1 MRVYDTMELI
11 AYGRLLA
18 STLSRMGDQV
28 PLLPG
33 EEEAVKALL
42 DPTELVSWNRIAVV
56 ILDEDKQSTI
66 KLALASLV
74 ADMLSAQ
81 NLGIIDGV
89 ETAGLDAEEEQILQ
103 LAVLMLAGFEED
115 SPNATMA
122 RFVLDSEE
130 PMLGAPVKG
139 TVVRGYYVN

>member
-18 STLSRMGDQV
+18 MKLSREGDHV
-28 PLLPG
+28 PLLP
-33 EEEAVKALL
+33 EEEKAVKALL
-42 DPTELVSWNRIAVV
+42 GPTELVSWSKIAVV
-56 ILDEDKQSTI
+56 LLDEDKQSTI

-89 ETAGLDAEEEQILQ
+89 ETGELDDEEKKILQ
-103 LAVLMLAGFEED
+103 LAVIMLAGFEED